1 MLLDHAIRMNNPES
15 ILAFWFGTD
24 TDDGSVARQKGRMW
38 WGKNGAT
45 DREIA
50 TRFTDDLAAAAGGER
65 DDWAATPSSLLALIL
80 LTDQFPRNIHRGQA
94 QSFAYDTLA
103 LQWSLDGLARGM
115 DRKLRPIQRV
125 FFYLPLEHAESIAHQ
140 AQSVQLFEQLWR
152 EAPEPL
158 KETFA
163 GFLDFAV
170 RHRDIIER
178 FGRFPHRNAILGR
191 SSTPEEIA
199 FLKTPGSGF

>member
-1 MLLDHAIRMNNPES
+1 MLLDREIRMHNPES
-15 ILAFWFGTD
+15 ILAFWFGTEA
-24 TDDGSVARQKGRMW
+24 DDGKVAQQKGRMW
-38 WGKNGAT
+38 WAKNEAT

-50 TRFTDDLAAAAGGER
+50 TRFAEDLAAAASGQR
-65 DDWAATPSSLLALIL
+65 DTWAATPSSLLAFIL

-94 QSFAYDTLA
+94 ASFAYDELA
-103 LQWSLDGLARGM
+103 LRWSLDGLARGM

-125 FFYLPLEHAESIAHQ
+125 FFYLPLEHAESIVHQ
-140 AQSVQLFEQLWR
+140 KRSVQLFEQLWR

-163 GFLDFAV
+163 GFLNFAV
-170 RHRDIIER
+170 RHRDIVER

-191 SSTPEEIA
+191 TSTQEEIA
-199 FLKTPGSGF
+199 FLQTPGSGF